1 MRMVKHKRGTPST
14 LDVQHEAELKALA
27 NKFDEDIDYSD
38 IPPSSDEQWSN
49 AERGKFY
56 RPLKTQASVRIDADV
71 MEWLK
76 RPGKGY
82 QTRLNAILRE
92 AMLRDQNKK

>member
-1 MRMVKHKRGTPST
+1 MSNIKHQRGDACVLTPRR
-14 LDVQHEAELKALA
+14 EAELRALA
-27 NKFDEDIDYSD
+27 NQADDDIDYSD
-38 IPPSSDEQWSN
+38 IPSTDDVQW
-49 AERGKFY
+49 AEAVRGEFY

-76 RPGKGY
+76 GPGKGY

>member
-1 MRMVKHKRGTPST
+1 MSMVKHKRDNTAALT
-14 LDVQHEAELKALA
+14 VKRDAELQALA
-27 NKFDEDIDYSD
+27 SKADEDIDYSD
-38 IPPSSDEQWSN
+38 IPATDDAQWSD
-49 AERGKFY
+49 AVRGKFF

-92 AMLRDQNKK
+92 AMIRDLSKK

>member
-1 MRMVKHKRGTPST
+1 MSMVKHKRGTPST

-49 AERGKFY
+49 AERGKVLSAIET
-56 RPLKTQASVRIDADV
+56 RASVRIDADV

-76 RPGKGY
+76 RPVK
-82 QTRLNAILRE
+82 AIKL
-92 AMLRDQNKK
+92 A